1 MSYKF
6 AKIPVN
12 TFKQI
17 QINAGV
23 VCTTFNPEPDAGEAN
38 VTDEDILGAT
48 SGGNN
53 FTAVPTFSDRGEDI
67 DNCPKNM
74 AELKNLDA
82 WEVKLSG
89 TFVTITAKL
98 AKKLTAAA
106 DEATGKVT
114 PRNTL
119 VIEDFGDIWLIGDYG
134 DGGVVAIHILNA
146 LSTGGF
152 SIQTA
157 DKSKGKFPF
166 EFTGHYKMSAQDTPP
181 FEIYVSE
188 GEAA

>member
-6 AKIPVN
+6 TKIPVN

-23 VCTTFNPEPDAGEAN
+23 ICTKFNPKPDAGEAN

-48 SGGNN
+48 SGGSN

-98 AKKLTAAA
+98 AAKLTAAA

-114 PRNTL
+114 PRNSL
-119 VIEDFGDIWLIGDYG
+119 KIEDFGDLWLVGDYG
-134 DGGVVAIHILNA
+134 DGGMVAIHILNA

-152 SIQTA
+152 SIQTG
-157 DKSKGKFPF
+157 DKAKGKLPY

-188 GEAA
+188 GAEA

>member
-1 MSYKF
+1 MKF
-6 AKIPVN
+6 TRIPEN
-12 TFKQI
+12 TFQ
-17 QINAGV
+17 QLQLNAGII
-23 VCTTFNPEPDAGEAN
+23 CTTFDPEAGASEAN
-38 VTDEDILGAT
+38 VTDADILGAT
-48 SGGNN
+48 SGGSN

-98 AKKLTAAA
+98 AAKLAAA
-106 DEATGKVT
+106 SDEASGKVT
-114 PRNTL
+114 PRNSL
-119 VIEDFGDIWLIGDYG
+119 KIVDFGDLWLVGDYG
-134 DGGVVAIHILNA
+134 DGGMVAIHILNA

-152 SIQTA
+152 SIQTG
-157 DKSKGKFPF
+157 DKAKGKFPF
-166 EFTGHYKMSAQDTPP
+166 EFTGHYKMAEQDKPP

-188 GEAA
+188 GAAA

>member
-1 MSYKF
+1 MKF
-6 AKIPVN
+6 TKIPVN
-12 TFKQI
+12 TFEQL
-17 QINAGV
+17 QLNAGV
-23 VCTTFNPEPDAGEAN
+23 ICTTFNPKPDAGEAN

-106 DEATGKVT
+106 DEANGKVT
-114 PRNTL
+114 PRNSL
-119 VIEDFGDIWLIGDYG
+119 KIEDFGDLWLVGDYG
-134 DGGVVAIHILNA
+134 DGGMVAIRILNA

-188 GEAA
+188 GAAA

>member
-6 AKIPVN
+6 TKIPVN
-12 TFKQI
+12 TFNQI

-23 VCTTFNPEPDAGEAN
+23 ICTTFNPAPDAGEAN

-48 SGGNN
+48 SGGSN

-89 TFVTITAKL
+89 SFVTITAKL

-114 PRNTL
+114 PRNSL
-119 VIEDFGDIWLIGDYG
+119 KIEDFGDLWLVGDYG
-134 DGGVVAIHILNA
+134 DGGMVAIHILNA

-188 GEAA
+188 GAAA

>member
-6 AKIPVN
+6 TKIPVN

-23 VCTTFNPEPDAGEAN
+23 ICTTFNPTPDAGEAN

-48 SGGNN
+48 SGGSN

-67 DNCPKNM
+67 DGCPKNT
-74 AELKNLDA
+74 AELKSLDTR
-82 WEVKLSG
+82 EVKLSG
-89 TFVTITAKL
+89 TFVTVTAKL
-98 AKKLTAAA
+98 AKMLTAAA
-106 DEATGKVT
+106 DEASGKVT
-114 PRNTL
+114 PRNSL
-119 VIEDFGDIWLIGDYG
+119 KIVDFGDLWWVGDYG
-134 DGGVVAIHILNA
+134 DGGMVAIHILNA

-152 SIQTA
+152 SIQTG
-157 DKSKGKFPF
+157 DKAKGKFPF
-166 EFTGHYKMSAQDTPP
+166 EFTGHYKMAEQDKQP

-188 GEAA
+188 GAAA

>member
-12 TFKQI
+12 TFKQT

-48 SGGNN
+48 SGGSN

-89 TFVTITAKL
+89 TFATITAKL

-114 PRNTL
+114 PRNSL
-119 VIEDFGDIWLIGDYG
+119 KIEDFGDLWLVGDYG
-134 DGGVVAIHILNA
+134 DGGMIAIHILNA

-152 SIQTA
+152 SIQTGDNA
-157 DKSKGKFPF
+157 KGKFPF

-188 GEAA
+188 GAEA